1 MGVGVTGKTG
11 ARSFPVQAIQGLA
24 WIAARGQWA
33 FTCPDFA
40 FVPFRQR
47 DPADAL
53 MRSPI
58 DGYGRMMHIDD
69 DGLCKK
75 IMVDERRFRVLW
87 NL

>member
-1 MGVGVTGKTG
+1 VRVHSRFK
-11 ARSFPVQAIQGLA
+11 
-24 WIAARGQWA
+24 
-33 FTCPDFA
+33 
-40 FVPFRQR
+40 PFRAWLGLRLGVSGRPLVQTLPLFVF
-47 DPADAL
+47 DNVTPADAL

-58 DGYGRMMHIDD
+58 DGYGWMMHIDD